1 MDVKSWNSGAFRVKG
16 TDHSVLSFTHYSLL
30 PTPLLCTNTNS
41 MVNHNTHSHFLL
53 LGARWLA
60 LRHCTTFTL
69 NDCKQTDS
77 IPDRPAHS
85 SVAIPT
91 ELSGPQ
97 LICVCTNIEQY
108 DATLAASLYK
118 LRTCLQHNLRPCLL
132 RAGPQKHGYCL
143 IGLSRSQD
151 SQLITVARLQ
161 NRRTENRVSIT
172 GVDRQL
178 CTFSVQHPKQW
189 IPHALSWSRKRSWS
203 SKKTTHIPLVPN
215 VRNGRAIPT

>member
-1 MDVKSWNSGAFRVKG
+1 LFENPLMDVKSWNSGAFRVKG

-30 PTPLLCTNTNS
+30 PTPLLCTNTKS
-41 MVNHNTHSHFLL
+41 MVNHNTHSHFLSL
-53 LGARWLA
+53 AA

-143 IGLSRSQD
+143 IEVRIASLLQSLDYRIGERKIGFLSQAWTD
-151 SQLITVARLQ
+151 SCAPSVSNIPS
-161 NRRTENRVSIT
+161 NGYRTLFH
-172 GVDRQL
+172 GVESALGRQKKL
-178 CTFSVQHPKQW
+178 LTFPWCQM
-189 IPHALSWSRKRSWS
+189 
-203 SKKTTHIPLVPN
+203 
-215 VRNGRAIPT
+215 